1 VRVSINAC
9 RPSSRSVFIPE
20 LLENGFS
27 DLPLRVDMH
36 FSLHNGIRI
45 PYGGQAGILQTHWHK
60 ESGHFP
66 VLPGKWPQKLKLL
79 KALPLRLTFC
89 A

>member
-1 VRVSINAC
+1 
-9 RPSSRSVFIPE
+9 
-20 LLENGFS
+20 
-27 DLPLRVDMH
+27 MH

>member
-1 VRVSINAC
+1 
-9 RPSSRSVFIPE
+9 
-20 LLENGFS
+20 
-27 DLPLRVDMH
+27 MH

-66 VLPGKWPQKLKLL
+66 VLPGKWLQKLKLL
-79 KALPLRLTFC
+79 KALPLRLTFVLKLWELLIC
-89 A
+89 PLCFFQSWDKISK